1 MKGVKKLSDA
11 QKKPQFAYIQL
22 TPKFT
27 GKGWEEG
34 VQEDAN
40 IMVYVDAKIAVF
52 KPQTFG
58 KENPSL
64 YYVCDDIQDF
74 ADKFTIH
81 EDDIVHVR
89 RRMKIFL
96 DRIKNKK

>member
-1 MKGVKKLSDA
+1 MIKKLSDA
-11 QKKPQFAYIQL
+11 QKKPQFSFIQL

-27 GKGWEEG
+27 GKGWVEG
-34 VQEDAN
+34 VQADSN

-52 KPQTFG
+52 KPQSFG
-58 KENPSL
+58 KDNKSM
-64 YYVCDDIQDF
+64 YVVCDDVQDF